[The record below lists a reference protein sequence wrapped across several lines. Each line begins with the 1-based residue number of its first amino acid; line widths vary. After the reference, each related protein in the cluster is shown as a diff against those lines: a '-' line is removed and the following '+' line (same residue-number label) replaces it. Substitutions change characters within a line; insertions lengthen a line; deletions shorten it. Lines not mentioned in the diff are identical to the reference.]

1 MHPPSFPSSS
11 ASAPLLAHADYE
23 QRDHETERRARVRLM
38 EAMAELEDGA
48 RDTEQ
53 LLLSSQ
59 SDVAS
64 LKLQL
69 AVKRS
74 ISAALFLCSV
84 P

>member
-1 MHPPSFPSSS
+1 
-11 ASAPLLAHADYE
+11 
-23 QRDHETERRARVRLM
+23 M
-38 EAMAELEDGA
+38 EAMAELEDSA

-59 SDVAS
+59 SDAAS

-69 AVKRS
+69 QAD
-74 ISAALFLCSV
+74 

>member
-1 MHPPSFPSSS
+1 MFP
-11 ASAPLLAHADYE
+11 

-38 EAMAELEDGA
+38 EAMAELEDNA

-59 SDVAS
+59 SDAES

-69 AVKRS
+69 QASESHAPKLKSCRVT
-74 ISAALFLCSV
+74 
-84 P
+84 